1 MTTPGWL
8 HTADGAVRIDVYVAP
23 RAARTQLV
31 GEHDGRLK
39 MRVAA
44 PPVDGAANQ
53 AIVKAFAS
61 WLGVSKGD
69 VTIASGTSGRRKAVV
84 VQGIGVDEAA
94 ARLGEVAS

>member
-1 MTTPGWL
+1 
-8 HTADGAVRIDVYVAP
+8 
-23 RAARTQLV
+23 
-31 GEHDGRLK
+31 
-39 MRVAA
+39 
-44 PPVDGAANQ
+44 
-53 AIVKAFAS
+53 VKVFAS